1 MYFICYHD
9 AGIAFRSFS
18 SGGIMADKR
27 GGLWSRVRAEHWFC
41 GHSEWPKK
49 IQKESES
56 YSDIRKCRKE
66 FLKDIMGIFLKNI
79 EGFSQKDLS
88 IRKSFWGVLNQIMS
102 SFFQAFASLP
112 QKIEKTGLTCLKSYQ
127 GGMMRLSA
135 LCVW

>member
-1 MYFICYHD
+1 
-9 AGIAFRSFS
+9 
-18 SGGIMADKR
+18 MAK
-27 GGLWSRVRAEHWFC
+27 
-41 GHSEWPKK
+41 KK
-49 IQKESES
+49 IQKESKKNQKVF
-56 YSDIRKCRKE
+56 DIRKCRKE

-88 IRKSFWGVLNQIMS
+88 VRKSFWGVLNQIMS

-127 GGMMRLSA
+127 GGKMRLSA